1 MNLDEY
7 AKRNAALNA
16 LSCLVANSPLDAV
29 DLLILWT
36 LQDSAS
42 SPSGLAEMFS
52 ISNPQVSRRLR
63 KLIAFE
69 LIAETLDVADLR
81 SYSVAATPKS
91 SNVLHEIRRNLGK
104 DADDAFDCLRFLML
118 LRQYVSHELSIRLSG
133 LTAARVLAAVACSRV
148 PLTVGQI
155 SEACGLPQSSVSCGV
170 SVLEKHCLA
179 CRHRNQ
185 RGADPSSDA
194 RFVTV
199 DLTDRVS
206 EIRDLLD
213 FQEARTK

>member
-1 MNLDEY
+1 MDLDGY
-7 AKRNAALNA
+7 ARRNAALNA
-16 LSCLVANSPLDAV
+16 LSRLAAKSPLDAV
-29 DLLILWT
+29 DLLILWA

-42 SPSGLAEMFS
+42 SPSDLAEMFS

-69 LIAETLDVADLR
+69 LIAETINDTDLR

-91 SNVLHEIRRNLGK
+91 SNVIHEIRRNLGK
-104 DADDAFDCLRFLML
+104 DADDAFDCLCFLML
-118 LRQYVSHELSIRLSG
+118 LRQYVSRELSIRLSG
-133 LTAARVLAAVACSRV
+133 LTAVRVLAAVACSRT

-155 SEACGLPQSSVSCGV
+155 SEACGLPQSSISCGV
-170 SVLEKHCLA
+170 SVLEKHRLA
-179 CRHRNQ
+179 CRHRN
-185 RGADPSSDA
+185 RSGADSSRDA

-199 DLTDRVS
+199 DLTDMVL

-213 FQEARTK
+213 FQEEKTK